1 MSTAI
6 GQALAILQNL
16 LAARRASGES
26 ITRDSIASTIGQV
39 LPLLPGLGPEARK
52 ELQFELETR
61 FSTWIGHAQV
71 LADDRDHVAWLPA
84 KFDSIKWR
92 YWDRYLTLIDQ
103 QMALEARNRLDD
115 TTTDILARLEDPD
128 RPGRWSRRG
137 LIVGHVQSGK
147 TANYIGL
154 VCKAADAGYKV
165 IVVLA
170 GMHKNLRTQTQIR
183 LDEGFLGYDSSPAPN
198 GSGRRAIGV
207 GLLEPS
213 LWANTITTREDDGD
227 FRTGVANS
235 FHIAPGGLP
244 LLFVVKK
251 NKTVLSNL
259 VRWVEGFA
267 SPTGTPDGARSV
279 RDVPLLVI
287 DDEAD
292 QSSVDTGALPRREDG
307 TFDPEYEPKPINA
320 LIRRLLHL
328 FDKHAYV
335 GYTATPFANIYI
347 HEEAVTTDEGED
359 LFPRSFII
367 GLPAPSNYW
376 GPATLFPD
384 TLDIES
390 TKPWAIDSGA
400 EASPFLRIVNDYLP
414 NPDVPDDKGWM
425 PAHNRTHIPLYRG
438 EKKLPPSLRR
448 AIRSF
453 ILASSARVA
462 RGQGQKHKSM
472 LIHVTRFTDVQ
483 GEVVRQVRAYADTLR
498 DAWRNEDVDLKK
510 EMRCLWETDYEPVC
524 ASTGVPLV
532 WAAVEPHVWTILR
545 SVMIKEINGSS
556 ADILE
561 YEQHREVGLTVIAV
575 GGDKLSRGLTLEGL
589 TTSYFLRSSRMYDTL
604 MQMGRWFGYRPGYGD
619 LCRLYLTREL
629 VTWFRDIAIASEELR
644 EQFEHMVATGMT
656 PEKYGMRVRAHPSL
670 LITSPVKCRS
680 SVLVKVNFAGSIS
693 ETVTFERRSL
703 GKNFEALRALLS
715 RIGRPLAGS
724 EKMERYPM
732 AGSTSHMWH
741 DVKATDV
748 VRFLKEY
755 TTPESAYRANSQ
767 KLAEYIE
774 SQIPTGGLRNWT
786 VLLASPSGGKS
797 VSIADLQVGI
807 TTRSTDSTEPYRIK
821 RIINPA
827 DEWAD
832 LDSMQY
838 TDALALTRSLAAAKR
853 SKDDPSDPPS
863 NPSGLALRRSRPE
876 SQGLLILY
884 MLTPNGKSLQGDAST
899 YVGFGLSF
907 PGTSNLTEVTYRVN
921 NVYRESELADLGVDA

>member
-1 MSTAI
+1 MSTAN

-26 ITRDSIASTIGQV
+26 ITRESIASTIDQV
-39 LPLLPGLGPEARK
+39 LPLVPGLTSEARP

-71 LADDRDHVAWLPA
+71 LADDRDHIAWLPA
-84 KFDSIKWR
+84 KHDTIKWR
-92 YWDRYLTLIDQ
+92 YWERYLSLIDQ

-115 TTTDILARLEDPD
+115 TTTDILARLEDPE
-128 RPGRWSRRG
+128 RTGRWSRRG

-154 VCKAADAGYKV
+154 ICKAADAGYKV

-183 LDEGFLGYDSSPAPN
+183 LDEGFLGYDSSPTPD
-198 GSGRRAIGV
+198 GSGRRTVGV

-227 FRTGVANS
+227 FRTRVASS

-267 SPTGTPDGARSV
+267 SPTGAPDGARSV

-292 QSSVDTGALPRREDG
+292 QSSVDTGAIPKKEDG

-347 HEEAVTTDEGED
+347 HEEAATTEEGED

-367 GLPAPSNYW
+367 GLPAPSNYS
-376 GPATLFPD
+376 GPASLFPE
-384 TLDIES
+384 TLSIKAAKQWG
-390 TKPWAIDSGA
+390 TDSGA
-400 EASPFLRIVNDYLP
+400 DMSPFLRIVNDYLP
-414 NPDVPDDKGWM
+414 DPKLPEDKGWM
-425 PAHNRTHIPLYRG
+425 PAHKRTHVPLYRG

-448 AIRSF
+448 AIQSF
-453 ILASSARVA
+453 VVASSARVA

-483 GEVVRQVRAYADTLR
+483 GEVVRQVRTYADALR
-498 DAWRNEDVDLKK
+498 DAWRNEDPALKK
-510 EMRCLWETDYEPVC
+510 ELQLLWETDYEPVC
-524 ASTGVPLV
+524 KDEGSPLPWAS
-532 WAAVEPHVWTILR
+532 VEPHVWTILR
-545 SVMIKEINGSS
+545 SVITKEINGSS

-619 LCRLYLTREL
+619 LCRLFLTREL

-656 PEKYGMRVRAHPSL
+656 PRDYGLRVRAHPSL
-670 LITSPVKCRS
+670 LVTSPVKCRS
-680 SVLVKVNFAGSIS
+680 SVLVKVNFAGAIS
-693 ETVTFERRSL
+693 ETVTFERKSL
-703 GKNFEALRALLS
+703 SGNYGALQAFLS
-715 RIGRPLAGS
+715 RIGPPLS
-724 EKMERYPM
+724 ESDRTACFPM
-732 AGSTSHMWH
+732 AGGSSHMWKN
-741 DVKATDV
+741 VKATEV
-748 VRFLKEY
+748 IHFLKEY
-755 TTPESAYRANSQ
+755 TTPESAYRANSR

-774 SQIPTGGLRNWT
+774 SQLPTGGLREWT
-786 VLLASPSGGKS
+786 VLVANPAGSES
-797 VSIADLQVGI
+797 VRIADLDVGI
-807 TTRSTDSTEPYRIK
+807 TRRSTDSLEPYRIK
-821 RIINPA
+821 RIVNPA

-832 LDSMQY
+832 LDSARY
-838 TDALALTRSLAAAKR
+838 AEALALTQSLAAKKR
-853 SKDDPSDPPS
+853 SKDDPSPPPS
-863 NPSGLALRRSRPE
+863 NPSGLAIRKSRPE
-876 SQGLLILY
+876 GKGLMVLY
-884 MLTPNGKSLQGDAST
+884 MVTADGKRLEADRST
-899 YVGFGLSF
+899 YVGFALSF
-907 PGTSNLTEVTYRVN
+907 PGTSNPTEVTYRVN

>member
-1 MSTAI
+1 MSTSI

-26 ITRDSIASTIGQV
+26 ITRDSIASTIDQV
-39 LPLLPGLGPEARK
+39 LPLVPGLAPAARS

-84 KFDSIKWR
+84 KIDTIKWR
-92 YWDRYLTLIDQ
+92 YWDRYLSLIDQ

-115 TTTDILARLEDPD
+115 TTTDIVARLEDPD

-154 VCKAADAGYKV
+154 ICKAADAGYKV

-198 GSGRRAIGV
+198 GTGRRPVGV

-213 LWANTITTREDDGD
+213 LLANTITTREDNGD
-227 FRTGVANS
+227 FSTGVANS

-307 TFDPEYEPKPINA
+307 TLDPEYEPKPINA

-347 HEEAVTTDEGED
+347 HEEAETADEGED

-367 GLPAPSNYW
+367 GLPTPSNYS
-376 GPATLFPD
+376 GPATLFPE
-384 TLDIES
+384 TLKIGDA
-390 TKPWAIDSGA
+390 KPWGSDSA
-400 EASPFLRIVNDYLP
+400 TETSPFLRIVNDYLP
-414 NPDVPDDKGWM
+414 DPTLPDDKGWM
-425 PAHNRTHIPLYRG
+425 PAHKKTHTPLYRG

-448 AIRSF
+448 AVRSF
-453 ILASSARVA
+453 ILASAARIA

-472 LIHVTRFTDVQ
+472 LIHVTRFTEVQ
-483 GEVVRQVRAYADTLR
+483 GEVVRQVKAYTDALR
-498 DAWRNEDVDLKK
+498 DAWRNEDQALKL
-510 EMRCLWETDYEPVC
+510 EMESLWQTDYETVC
-524 ASTGVPLV
+524 RGAGMPLAWST
-532 WAAVEPHVWTILR
+532 VEPHVWTILR
-545 SVMIKEINGSS
+545 AVAIKEINGSS

-604 MQMGRWFGYRPGYGD
+604 MQMGRWFGYRPGYED

-629 VTWFRDIAIASEELR
+629 VTWFRDIAIASDELR

-656 PEKYGMRVRAHPSL
+656 PRDYGLRVRAHPSL
-670 LITSPVKCRS
+670 LVTSPVKCRS
-680 SVLVKVNFAGSIS
+680 SVLVRVNFAGAIS
-693 ETVTFERRSL
+693 ETVSFERKAI
-703 GKNFEALRALLS
+703 GQNYEALRSLLL
-715 RIGRPLAGS
+715 RIGQPLTGQAKAS
-724 EKMERYPM
+724 RFPM
-732 AGSTSHMWH
+732 AGSTSYMWPE
-741 DVKATDV
+741 VKAADV
-748 VRFLKEY
+748 VRFLQDY
-755 TTPESAYRANSQ
+755 TTPESAYRANSK

-774 SQIPTGGLRNWT
+774 SQMPTGGLQHWT
-786 VLLASPSGGKS
+786 VLLANPSGATS
-797 VSIADLQVGI
+797 IQIADMTVGV
-807 TTRSTDSTEPYRIK
+807 TTRSTDSPDPYRIK
-821 RIINPA
+821 RIVNPA

-832 LDSMQY
+832 LSETQY
-838 TDALALTRSLAAAKR
+838 AEALALTRSIAEKKR
-853 SKDDPSDPPS
+853 SKDDPSPPPS
-863 NPSGLALRRSRPE
+863 DPSGLAIRKGRPE
-876 SQGLLILY
+876 SQGLFIIY
-884 MLTPNGKSLQGDAST
+884 MVTPTGQLLEGSAST
-899 YVGFGLSF
+899 YVGFALSF
-907 PGTSNLTEVTYRVN
+907 PGTSNPTEVTYRVN
-921 NVYRESELADLGVDA
+921 NVYREAELADLGVDA